1 MLLFCS
7 RTFSNA
13 GETSSRKL
21 RLSSRGLVGFNI
33 FQSFH
38 IFPEIQG
45 TFFLFH
51 RVEREAFRFSL
62 VLLLRPWWIALGHF
76 QEKRIDSNESGL
88 QPFFDQPSEVFQA
101 AAEDPSKTHSVC
113 SAPAFSH
120 EAGFSLPEFSSS

>member
-21 RLSSRGLVGFNI
+21 RLSSRVGFNL

-101 AAEDPSKTHSVC
+101 AAEDPSQTHSVC